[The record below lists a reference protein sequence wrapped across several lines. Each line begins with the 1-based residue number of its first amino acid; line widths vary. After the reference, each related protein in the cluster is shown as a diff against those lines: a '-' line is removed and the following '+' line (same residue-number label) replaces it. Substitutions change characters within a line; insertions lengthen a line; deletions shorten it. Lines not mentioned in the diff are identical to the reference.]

1 MVVYDHYVKKYLSNP
16 IQTWCVHL
24 LGECSELICI
34 WAMLA
39 QFWPSNG
46 HKMTENGGF
55 QPFSEKVPHWLEGSS
70 QIIPFF
76 ATKA

>member
-1 MVVYDHYVKKYLSNP
+1 MVVSDHYLKKYSHDP

-24 LGECSELICI
+24 LGECSELIHF

-39 QFWPSNG
+39 KFWPSSG
-46 HKMTENGGF
+46 HRITENGG
-55 QPFSEKVPHWLEGSS
+55 VHWLDGSS

-76 ATKA
+76 AAQA